1 MDLKGFLWRVLYAA
15 ILVLVLAFVIPLLF
29 EMVGIAIPVW
39 PALTLIRFAF
49 ACLVVIY
56 VIFGPAPPAP
66 F

>member
-29 EMVGIAIPVW
+29 EMVGIAIPVG